1 MYVVDSNCWV
11 VLKEKLYRRY
21 FLTTIFNL
29 NWEKEKSLYTS
40 IQLVYLYI
48 EEKSRVSR
56 GHPVAHIVLPTS
68 AISSQ
73 QLFMVYILCSLNRLL
88 CFSGWVSVSGLC
100 HGGGSVHLAGHRVR
114 RTSMAL
120 SPETS
125 WHHSIPH
132 SCALLP
138 TRLTP

>member
-1 MYVVDSNCWV
+1 MSAKKDQQIERDQGSWFVCMVTGHG
-11 VLKEKLYRRY
+11 LAL
-21 FLTTIFNL
+21 FLFVRAAGVN
-29 NWEKEKSLYTS
+29 KSLYTCTS
-40 IQLVYLYI
+40 
-48 EEKSRVSR
+48 KNRVSR
-56 GHPVAHIVLPTS
+56 DQPIAHIVLPTS

-73 QLFMVYILCSLNRLL
+73 QSFMVYTLCSLNRLL

-114 RTSMAL
+114 RTSLAL

-125 WHHSIPH
+125 RLHSIPH